1 MKPDI
6 WFTMLKHWQKSDGLK
21 NVIKLILL
29 CYEIVVDMFKVML
42 ESLKKNF
49 LLQICKNNIYCLT
62 CLQLTLLLNSFV
74 IAVTI
79 TQVYMYHRRLHALNH
94 CLLEN
99 IIFCSF
105 KPISF

>member
-42 ESLKKNF
+42 ESLKKTF
-49 LLQICKNNIYCLT
+49 YCK
-62 CLQLTLLLNSFV
+62 FV
-74 IAVTI
+74 KI
-79 TQVYMYHRRLHALNH
+79 TSTVSPAY
-94 CLLEN
+94 
-99 IIFCSF
+99 S
-105 KPISF
+105 